1 MFVSSFDRLLVCVSP
16 LTLHSMRL
24 VTTASGLSFTQPS
37 TAIRL
42 FCWVQGDE
50 AKQRFP
56 ISVASTETVGEL
68 RKAIKKEKENTFR
81 EVDADTLKLWKVG
94 AQSLYERCR

>member
-1 MFVSSFDRLLVCVSP
+1 
-16 LTLHSMRL
+16 MRL
-24 VTTASGLSFTQPS
+24 VTTATGSSFPQPS

-68 RKAIKKEKENTFR
+68 REMIKKKKENTFR
-81 EVDADTLKLWKVG
+81 EVDADTLNLWKVS
-94 AQSLYERCR
+94 ARCCYETRS